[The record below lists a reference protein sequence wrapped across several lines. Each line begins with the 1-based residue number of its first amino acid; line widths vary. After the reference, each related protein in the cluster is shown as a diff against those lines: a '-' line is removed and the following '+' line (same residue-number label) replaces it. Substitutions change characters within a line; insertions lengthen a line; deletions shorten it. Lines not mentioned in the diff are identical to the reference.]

1 MTMLNIHTDDNRRWY
16 LPGDTVSGRVS
27 WTLDEPPETVEVRLF
42 WHTTGKGTED
52 VEIVDSSSFP
62 GGGTRGDGAFSFT
75 LPLGP
80 TSFSGTLITLT
91 WALELVCLP
100 GGGVERL
107 DLIVAPTPVEV
118 ALEGLGREPRGFTL
132 NLTPGLKKR

>member
-1 MTMLNIHTDDNRRWY
+1 MTELRIETEDNRRWY

-27 WTLDEPPETVEVRLF
+27 WNLDGPPETVEVRLF

-52 VEIVDSSSFP
+52 VEIINSSSFP
-62 GGGTRGDGAFSFT
+62 AGGPRGDGAFSFP

-80 TSFSGTLITLT
+80 YSFSGTLITLT

-100 GGGVERL
+100 GGEVERF
-107 DLIVAPTPVEV
+107 DLVVAPTPVEV
-118 ALEGLGREPRGFTL
+118 ELEGLDRAPRGLTL
-132 NLTPGLKKR
+132 NLTPGHKIR